1 MIYFTVPQFLVF
13 HRTVHSAFFGL
24 NASEGLYMDRSQR
37 LAKKLRDPS
46 RKGLRRPSD
55 IHVPAPKPLINQDS
69 RDEKLTQ
76 LDAGSQS
83 EVSPELRS
91 KIKAPVEKRTRPEPD
106 TLHDYNIVCMTE
118 FKQNPS
124 AYMLRTGSV
133 PLAITRYGRIDGM
146 LLTVTAY
153 NELIAKIRDLRAE
166 LAEYQQLLETTDP
179 ELADFNKN
187 RPRETMP
194 TKPMPNW
201 PMFKQLPRRQ
211 RSGMITAAGLNEVL
225 EQVRLLNHALQETHD
240 EMVAD
245 PTDAWQQIPR
255 DSRRSEPEVEGFY
268 DF

>member
-1 MIYFTVPQFLVF
+1 
-13 HRTVHSAFFGL
+13 
-24 NASEGLYMDRSQR
+24 MDRSQR
-37 LAKKLRDPS
+37 IAKKLRDPS

-55 IHVPAPKPLINQDS
+55 LHVPAPKPLIDQDS
-69 RDEKLTQ
+69 RDEKLAQ
-76 LDAGSQS
+76 LADNSEAEAGLD
-83 EVSPELRS
+83 LRAEN
-91 KIKAPVEKRTRPEPD
+91 KAAAAKRARPEPD

-166 LAEYQQLLETTDP
+166 LAEHQQLLQTTYP
-179 ELADFNKN
+179 ELADFNKE
-187 RPRETMP
+187 RPRETMA

-211 RSGMITAAGLNEVL
+211 RSGMITAEGLNEVL
-225 EQVRLLNHALQETHD
+225 EQVRLLNHALQETRD
-240 EMVAD
+240 GMEAD
-245 PTDAWQQIPR
+245 PTDAWQRIPR
-255 DSRRSEPEVEGFY
+255 DGRQSEPEVEGFY